1 MPIQQT
7 SSVTTDMARLPLKPV
22 VPPSTLN
29 EVERQP
35 LQPAGKIMPVSA
47 SGKETTSVDRE
58 ALSASVS
65 QLNDYARNINRDLEF
80 SIDEELNQVIVR
92 VYNAETDEIIRQI
105 PSEEVLAMARYLARD
120 EGIILD
126 TEA

>member
-7 SSVTTDMARLPLKPV
+7 SPVIFDMARPPSKPV
-22 VPPSTLN
+22 ALPSTIHD
-29 EVERQP
+29 VDRQT
-35 LQPAGKIMPVSA
+35 LQPAGKVMPVSHDKNA
-47 SGKETTSVDRE
+47 AVVDRE
-58 ALSASVS
+58 ILSASVS

-80 SIDEELNQVIVR
+80 TIDEELNQVIVR
-92 VYNAETDEIIRQI
+92 VYNAETEEIIRQI

-126 TEA
+126 TEV